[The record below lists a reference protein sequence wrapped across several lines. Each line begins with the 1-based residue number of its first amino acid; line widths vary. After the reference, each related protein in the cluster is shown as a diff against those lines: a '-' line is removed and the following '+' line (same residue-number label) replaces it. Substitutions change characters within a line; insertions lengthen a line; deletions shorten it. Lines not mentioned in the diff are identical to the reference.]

1 MYKINQR
8 STGVQGYVW
17 NRKEEKKE
25 KEKKNFN
32 WENSFPKAIP
42 IT

>member
-25 KEKKNFN
+25 KEKNILIEKTL
-32 WENSFPKAIP
+32 SPKQFQ
-42 IT
+42 